1 VALAFA
7 IEVTMVF
14 MDVASESREGYL
26 VFLKSCIRVHNGL
39 NPVEISM
46 FIFPSSRMGFGLF
59 SCVYVGSMF
68 IFSGS
73 RMWFGLSSC
82 VYVGFG
88 FSRGV
93 PSMLIKYVAF

>member
-1 VALAFA
+1 
-7 IEVTMVF
+7 
-14 MDVASESREGYL
+14 
-26 VFLKSCIRVHNGL
+26 
-39 NPVEISM
+39 M

-73 RMWFGLSSC
+73 RMWFGLSSF
-82 VYVGFG
+82 VYVGFW
-88 FSRGV
+88 FSIGV